1 MARHMPKILWF
12 FYQLN
17 HTSLHLGQK
26 SVGLLYRINF
36 RNKKLKLVLGIVN
49 TADMGIGGCKGNY
62 LMKSIAIIKC
72 AF

>member
-17 HTSLHLGQK
+17 HTSLHLEQK

-49 TADMGIGGCKGNY
+49 TTDVCIGGCKGNN
-62 LMKSIAIIKC
+62 LTEGLAVVESTL
-72 AF
+72 